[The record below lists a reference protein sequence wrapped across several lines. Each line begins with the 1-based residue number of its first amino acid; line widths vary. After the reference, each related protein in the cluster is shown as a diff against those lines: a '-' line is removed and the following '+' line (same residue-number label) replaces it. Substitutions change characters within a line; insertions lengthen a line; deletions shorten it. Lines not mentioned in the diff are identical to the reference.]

1 MNALPE
7 FWAAILGWLDLIAGR
22 KDAGDK
28 FNLSRAG
35 LANAIGAYFAIVL
48 LSLVVATAMG
58 QNPGIVGGLV
68 GIVFNAVPLAAIWL
82 VILGTAAALRP
93 ASGALALLVPATY
106 AMALIFA
113 IRVPLE
119 VLAPTLLV
127 VAPENAKILLDGQ
140 PLSNTRDPRE
150 LAPGDHTIQFTIGD
164 YELTRKIQAEKGK
177 TYTVSMLI
185 DVTIEESP

>member
-22 KDAGDK
+22 KDVSDK

-82 VILGTAAALRP
+82 VILGTAAVLRP
-93 ASGALALLVPATY
+93 APGALALLVPATY

-119 VLAPTLLV
+119 VLAPTLFTNATLGALCFMFYRGARGVAGLGIGSALAFAVLCAMALV
-127 VAPENAKILLDGQ
+127 
-140 PLSNTRDPRE
+140 
-150 LAPGDHTIQFTIGD
+150 LATLGLYMLATGGAGIG
-164 YELTRKIQAEKGK
+164 
-177 TYTVSMLI
+177 
-185 DVTIEESP
+185 